1 MENQEMRFCQSC
13 AMPLDQDE
21 LRGTEADGSLSPD
34 YCKYCYQNG
43 AFTREQTMEQA
54 IENDLPFVLKAGVYA
69 EILSYAQAVEAGG
82 LRRLAHGN
90 KL

>member
-43 AFTREQTMEQA
+43 AFTREQTIEQA
-54 IENDLPFVLKAGVYA
+54 IENDLPFVLKAGVYPDA
-69 EILSYAQAVEAGG
+69 DTA
-82 LRRLAHGN
+82 RREMLKFYPTLKRWKRAD
-90 KL
+90 